1 MIIIIVIK
9 AELDNENTKTVQ
21 ETVGKR
27 ERERA
32 KPFYFKKRGS

>member
-21 ETVGKR
+21 ETVG